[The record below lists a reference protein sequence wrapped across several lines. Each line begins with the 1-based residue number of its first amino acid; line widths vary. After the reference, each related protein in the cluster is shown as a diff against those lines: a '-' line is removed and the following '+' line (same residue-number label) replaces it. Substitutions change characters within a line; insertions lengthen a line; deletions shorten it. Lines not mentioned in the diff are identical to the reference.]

1 MGPRPR
7 CPPRRAAPYFSLSVS
22 HTKPQGI
29 PMSTY
34 GPAQLASGFRTVRT
48 NTIQIAED
56 IPESRYDFV
65 PAPGTQ
71 SVAAILK
78 HIALAP
84 TIQEDMHRH
93 KRVTTLK
100 GYDFTAAIARL
111 KSRGARFAAWLESL
125 PPEFLAETFTDP
137 TGQHERT
144 RFESLLG
151 PKEHEM
157 HHRGQLMLIERLLGI
172 VPHLTRLREERV
184 AQHVKN
190 LS

>member
-1 MGPRPR
+1 MG
-7 CPPRRAAPYFSLSVS
+7 
-22 HTKPQGI
+22 
-29 PMSTY
+29 TY
-34 GPAQLASGFRTVRT
+34 GAVQLAGSFRTVRT

-56 IPESRYDFV
+56 IPESKYDFV
-65 PAPGTQ
+65 PAPGTK

-78 HIALAP
+78 HIAIAP
-84 TIQEDMHRH
+84 NLQEDMHRH

-100 GYDFTAAIARL
+100 DYDFQAAIGRLAVEEAKPRSKAEIVALL
-111 KSRGARFAAWLESL
+111 KSEGDRFAAWLESL
-125 PPEFLAETFTDP
+125 TPEFLAETFTDP
-137 TGQHERT
+137 SGQHERT

-184 AQHVKN
+184 AQHAK
-190 LS
+190 SAS